1 MSARLSLASPAGSL
15 QKSALRKE
23 LINQPDFVFT
33 SLRPTNKFVCVV
45 LQKQKDADNIDISLL
60 RFIFAEREGFEP
72 PDPLRSTVFKTAA
85 FDHSAIFPGTKVQ
98 PFFGFA
104 NFFLKS

>member
-1 MSARLSLASPAGSL
+1 M

-45 LQKQKDADNIDISLL
+45 LQKQKDADNIVIDVGQTFWGYSDIMN
-60 RFIFAEREGFEP
+60 AT
-72 PDPLRSTVFKTAA
+72 D
-85 FDHSAIFPGTKVQ
+85 
-98 PFFGFA
+98 FA
-104 NFFLKS
+104 N

>member
-60 RFIFAEREGFEP
+60 RFIFAEREGLRYYFSIFS
-72 PDPLRSTVFKTAA
+72 PLLYVSHTANNTLH
-85 FDHSAIFPGTKVQ
+85 DGILG
-98 PFFGFA
+98 
-104 NFFLKS
+104 

>member
-45 LQKQKDADNIDISLL
+45 LQKQKDADKIDISLL
-60 RFIFAEREGFEP
+60 RFDFAKKGIRP
-72 PDPLRSTVFKTAA
+72 AA
-85 FDHSAIFPGTKVQ
+85 AAESRPKWGCCNQRLLDLENVVAKIYF
-98 PFFGFA
+98 
-104 NFFLKS
+104 